1 MLCSGL
7 ESTGKVADSD
17 RRGRRTEGS
26 ARRGTAARDPAGR
39 PPEGSNEH
47 ERVLPSAALA
57 PFVAHFWSVRW
68 ALEEPLTVETLP
80 HPSVHV
86 VFEEQGRRRRAEVAG
101 VGTGRFV
108 RQLTGEGRV
117 FGIKFRPGA
126 FHELLGAP
134 VTSLTD
140 RVAPIGEVLGRDG
153 KQMARAVFG
162 AVDLETKIAIAE
174 SFLERCLSPLPL
186 EIQRVRDLV
195 ERMATDRSLL
205 RVEQAASA
213 LAVDLRTL
221 QRRFRQY
228 VGVSPKS
235 VILRYRLH
243 EAAERLKGPKPPSLA
258 VLAAELGYADQAHFA
273 REFKTVV
280 GRTPRR
286 FVEMEGHRGDGS
298 PKK

>member
-1 MLCSGL
+1 VGNASSARHAAGPPRGIL
-7 ESTGKVADSD
+7 
-17 RRGRRTEGS
+17 RRGQPG
-26 ARRGTAARDPAGR
+26 GK
-39 PPEGSNEH
+39 NEH
-47 ERVLPSAALA
+47 ERILPSPALA

-68 ALEEPLTVETLP
+68 ALEAPVVVETLP

-86 VFEEQGRRRRAEVAG
+86 VLEEHGRRRRAEVAG

-108 RQLTGEGRV
+108 RQLAGEGHV

-126 FHELLGAP
+126 FRVLLGAP
-134 VTSLTD
+134 MTNLTD
-140 RVAPIGEVLGRDG
+140 RVVPIGEVLGREG
-153 KQMARAVFG
+153 KRMARAVFS
-162 AVDLETKIAIAE
+162 AAELEAKIAIAE

-186 EIQRVRDLV
+186 EIERVRDLV

-213 LAVDLRTL
+213 LDVDLRTL

-243 EAAERLKGPKPPSLA
+243 EAAERLKAPKPPSLA

-286 FVEMEGHRGDGS
+286 FVAMEGDGAS
-298 PKK
+298 KK